1 MATPDVPVLR
11 DLTRALLRD
20 NPDLPTQLASAVREH
35 SPRYRDPELITE
47 ETLSRACATYV
58 AFICGDDIFDRGY
71 DDAITVLGG
80 ERARSGMPLADLLDA
95 LRYGFGFLWDSL
107 VEHTR
112 SLGSTTDA
120 ELVQMSA
127 EAWQLTDRFTELLQ
141 RGYSAELAQARMTLE
156 HERFS
161 LVGTLLASANSE
173 SATLWQAADRLGL
186 PREGGFVVVAIQGA
200 RAGELPLPGIDAVLT
215 QNHIVSA
222 WVLLSDVQV
231 GIVGM
236 NVEHA
241 MAVLRSH
248 LEAKRA
254 TAGIS
259 PRFHDY
265 GRTAQAGRLA
275 RIALAATRPFS
286 TTVFADSPV
295 GMAAAGAPD
304 VAAEVIDEVL
314 GALMALP
321 ALESDLLLGALD
333 AWFEADG
340 SVDLAASALFVH
352 PNTVRN
358 RLRRLESLTGRVLA
372 NPREASEVYLA
383 LTSWRKRPTD
393 GS

>member
-20 NPDLPTQLASAVREH
+20 NPELALRLANAVRSH

-47 ETLSRACATYV
+47 ESLSRACAKYV
-58 AFICGDDIFDRGY
+58 AFICGDGTVERGY
-71 DDAITVLGG
+71 DDATRALGA

-95 LRYGFGFLWDSL
+95 LRYGFGFLWDAL

-112 SLGSTTDA
+112 SLGSATDA

-127 EAWQLTDRFTELLQ
+127 EAWQMTDTFTALLQ
-141 RGYSAELAQARMTLE
+141 QGYGAELAHAGVTRE

-173 SATLWQAADRLGL
+173 SATLWEAADRLGL

-200 RAGELPLPGIDAVLT
+200 GGELPLPGIDGVLT
-215 QNHIVSA
+215 RDHIVSA

-241 MAVLRSH
+241 IDVLKSH
-248 LEAKRA
+248 LEAGRA

-259 PRFHDY
+259 PRFYDY

-275 RIALAATRPFS
+275 RIALAATRPSS

-295 GMAAAGAPD
+295 GMAAAGSPD
-304 VAAEVIDEVL
+304 VAAEVVDEVL
-314 GALMALP
+314 GPLVALP
-321 ALESDLLLGALD
+321 AAESDTLLSALD

-358 RLRRLESLTGRVLA
+358 RLHRLESLTGRVLA
-372 NPREASEVYLA
+372 SPREAAEVYLA
-383 LTSWRKRPTD
+383 LTSWRQR
-393 GS
+393 S